1 MYYYGQCRR
10 RCPNRKTLSVW
21 VIFVLSRYQM
31 LHAKKIDNIFQRN
44 ILSVVILFYKRR
56 YKIQNAGISPFKSV
70 SHWNFTAA

>member
-1 MYYYGQCRR
+1 MPKPENIIRMGDLR
-10 RCPNRKTLSVW
+10 
-21 VIFVLSRYQM
+21 LSRYQM